1 MYNVTVVQ
9 CRSMSASNGV
19 QCRSM
24 SVSNWEQRLNT
35 ILYIVVQCRSEGLM
49 RRRIGQKSK
58 QKLNKML
65 MNLGNG
71 FKKVI
76 KSQRVNGRLPLVDS
90 GSQERSGQMFTI
102 KIISKIFHF
111 F

>member
-24 SVSNWEQRLNT
+24 SVGDCEQCLHT

-102 KIISKIFHF
+102 EIIFRFS
-111 F
+111 

>member
-1 MYNVTVVQ
+1 
-9 CRSMSASNGV
+9 
-19 QCRSM
+19 
-24 SVSNWEQRLNT
+24 
-35 ILYIVVQCRSEGLM
+35 M

-90 GSQERSGQMFTI
+90 GGQERSGQMFTI
-102 KIISKIFHF
+102 EIIFKIFQF
-111 F
+111 FRAGFLLEHCESVKLVLPPCVSLRLCSH

>member
-1 MYNVTVVQ
+1 
-9 CRSMSASNGV
+9 
-19 QCRSM
+19 
-24 SVSNWEQRLNT
+24 
-35 ILYIVVQCRSEGLM
+35 M

-102 KIISKIFHF
+102 EIIFKIFQF
-111 F
+111 FRASEKLIFDWFLARTL

>member
-1 MYNVTVVQ
+1 
-9 CRSMSASNGV
+9 
-19 QCRSM
+19 
-24 SVSNWEQRLNT
+24 
-35 ILYIVVQCRSEGLM
+35 M

-58 QKLNKML
+58 QKLNKIL

-102 KIISKIFHF
+102 EIIF
-111 F
+111 FRAGEKLRFDWFLARAWLKCQIGFATMCYTQTV

>member
-1 MYNVTVVQ
+1 
-9 CRSMSASNGV
+9 
-19 QCRSM
+19 
-24 SVSNWEQRLNT
+24 
-35 ILYIVVQCRSEGLM
+35 M

-102 KIISKIFHF
+102 EIIFNF
-111 F
+111 FRAGEKLRFDWFLARAL

>member
-1 MYNVTVVQ
+1 
-9 CRSMSASNGV
+9 
-19 QCRSM
+19 
-24 SVSNWEQRLNT
+24 
-35 ILYIVVQCRSEGLM
+35 M

-90 GSQERSGQMFTI
+90 GCQERSGQMFTI
-102 KIISKIFHF
+102 EFFSKCFRAGEKLKF
-111 F
+111 DWFLARAL

>member
-1 MYNVTVVQ
+1 
-9 CRSMSASNGV
+9 
-19 QCRSM
+19 
-24 SVSNWEQRLNT
+24 
-35 ILYIVVQCRSEGLM
+35 M

-102 KIISKIFHF
+102 EIIFKIFQF
-111 F
+111 FRAGEKLRFDWFLARAL